1 MTYAIV
7 ARDPIRGEMGA
18 AVQTH
23 FFNAAGVVLWAEAGV
38 GIVATMA
45 MAETSYGRVGLELLR
60 QGVAANAA
68 LSQMLQ
74 RDPGSPIRQVGI
86 LGLAGRSA
94 GHTGAACI
102 PAAGHRSEEHVVALG
117 NMLTSD
123 ATWDRMAD
131 AFESASG
138 SLASRLLAAMEAG
151 ERAGGDIRGMQS
163 AGLVV
168 VSTEPEV
175 NWAVGETLARNSR
188 IDLRVEDHPAPLAEL
203 RRLLELDGFYKK
215 LLALLATA
223 ELFSGPAAATG
234 PALEAAIATLQ
245 GGQRLLGDNPEATF
259 WLAILLA
266 RSGRMQDARRQFEA
280 ATRVRPPLRE
290 MARRLI
296 SAGMLS
302 TAQCDALCA

>member
-7 ARDPIRGEMGA
+7 ARDPISGEMGA

-68 LSQMLQ
+68 LAQMLQ
-74 RDPGSPIRQVGI
+74 RDPGSPIRQVGV

-117 NMLTSD
+117 NMLTSN
-123 ATWDRMAD
+123 ATWDRMVD
-131 AFESASG
+131 AFESTLG
-138 SLASRLLAAMEAG
+138 PLASRLLAAMETG

-175 NWAVGETLARNSR
+175 NWPAGETLARNSR
-188 IDLRVEDHPAPLAEL
+188 IDLRVEDHRAPLAEL

-215 LLALLATA
+215 LLTLLATP
-223 ELFSGPAAATG
+223 ELFSGPAAAAG
-234 PALEAAIATLQ
+234 PALDAAIAALN
-245 GGQRLLGDNPEATF
+245 GGQRLLGENPEATF

-280 ATRVRPPLRE
+280 ATRVRPSLRE

-302 TAQCDALCA
+302 TTQFDALCA

>member
-45 MAETSYGRVGLELLR
+45 MAETSYGRVGLESLR
-60 QGVAANAA
+60 HGVAADEA
-68 LSQMLQ
+68 LAQMLR
-74 RDPGSPIRQVGI
+74 RDPGSSIRQVGI
-86 LGLAGRSA
+86 MGLAGRAA

-117 NMLTSD
+117 NMLTSNG
-123 ATWDRMAD
+123 TWDRMVD

-138 SLASRLLAAMEAG
+138 PLASRLLAAMDAG

-168 VSTEPEV
+168 VSTEAEV
-175 NWAVGETLARNSR
+175 NWAKGETLARNSR

-203 RRLLELDGFYKK
+203 RRLLELYGFYKK
-215 LLALLATA
+215 LLTLLATP
-223 ELFSGPAAATG
+223 ELFSGASSANAS
-234 PALEAAIATLQ
+234 ALDAAIATLS

-259 WLAILLA
+259 WLAMLLA
-266 RSGRMQDARRQFEA
+266 RNGRIQDARRQFEA
-280 ATRVRPPLRE
+280 ATRARPPLRE

-296 SAGMLS
+296 CAGMLS
-302 TAQCDALCA
+302 AEQFDALCA

>member
-7 ARDPIRGEMGA
+7 ARDPARGEMGA

-23 FFNAAGVVLWAEAGV
+23 FFNAAGVVLWAEAGAGV
-38 GIVATMA
+38 VATMA
-45 MAETSYGRVGLELLR
+45 MAETAYGRVGLQLLR
-60 QGVAANAA
+60 DGVPAGAA
-68 LSQMLQ
+68 LAQMLA
-74 RDPGSPIRQVGI
+74 RDPGSSIRQVGI
-86 LGLAGRSA
+86 LGLAGRAA

-117 NMLTSD
+117 NMLTSNG
-123 ATWDRMAD
+123 TWDRMVA
-131 AFESASG
+131 AFDGVSG
-138 SLASRLLAAMEAG
+138 SLGSRLLAAMDAG

-175 NWAVGETLARNSR
+175 NWAKGEALAGNSR
-188 IDLRVEDHPAPLAEL
+188 IDLRVEDHPTPLVEL

-215 LLALLATA
+215 LLTLIATPGLLA
-223 ELFSGPAAATG
+223 GPPSAAG
-234 PALEAAIATLQ
+234 LALDAAIATLES
-245 GGQRLLGDNPEATF
+245 GQRLLGDNPEATF

-296 SAGMLS
+296 AAGMLS
-302 TAQCDALCA
+302 TEQFDALFA